1 MTNDSIRVSKALHLA
16 LTQAAHLV
24 RETFAANDVGEFYL
38 AIDVCGRTMTDK
50 DECLVTYHIADGKY
64 GEHTKGNNL
73 DATLT
78 ETLRRNGW
86 NRANKP
92 LALPAPTTSK
102 VYDSTDY

>member
-1 MTNDSIRVSKALHLA
+1 MANNSVQVSKALHLA

-38 AIDVCGRTMTDK
+38 AIDVGGRTMTDQ
-50 DECLVTYHIADGKY
+50 DECLITYRVGDGRY
-64 GEHTKGNNL
+64 GEITKGNSL

-86 NRANKP
+86 DKLNKP
-92 LALPAPTTSK
+92 LALPAPVRSK
-102 VYDSTDY
+102 AYDSTDY